1 MNNLI
6 EDIRLYQ
13 KSWLSHLEITDRNPL
28 PKLAFDVNLGD
39 DGMLEDPGRGGK
51 TKITLRFRGA
61 GLKALYLFMYTK
73 KGDSL

>member
-1 MNNLI
+1 
-6 EDIRLYQ
+6 
-13 KSWLSHLEITDRNPL
+13 
-28 PKLAFDVNLGD
+28 
-39 DGMLEDPGRGGK
+39 MLEDPGRGGK